1 MHRELTNLLPLER
14 QRLLSRDYF
23 LRLGIVNALLLTVI
37 TCIAAALL
45 LPTYVLL
52 ESSSN
57 AKEIR
62 LANIKSTIS
71 SADEKA
77 FTMRL
82 AALSA
87 NVVALTALANAP
99 SAGTIIRTILD
110 VSRPGVTILGFDYTA
125 ATTKSLG
132 KLLISGTSS
141 TRDALRNYQIAL
153 QDVSFVRTAN
163 LPISAYAK
171 DTNIAFTITATLSP

>member
-1 MHRELTNLLPLER
+1 MRRELTNLLPFER
-14 QRLLSRDYF
+14 QRFLSRDYF
-23 LRLGIVNALLLTVI
+23 LRLSVVNALLLMVI
-37 TCIAAALL
+37 TLIAATLL

-57 AKEIR
+57 AKEMR
-62 LANIKSTIS
+62 LANIKSTTS

-77 FTMRL
+77 LSTRL
-82 AALSA
+82 ATLSTNVAALMTLS
-87 NVVALTALANAP
+87 NAP
-99 SAGTIIRTILD
+99 SASTVIRTILD
-110 VSRPGVTILGFDYTA
+110 VSRPGVTLFGLDYTA

-132 KLLISGTSS
+132 KLVISGTSA

-153 QDVSFVRTAN
+153 QGVSFVRTAN